1 MPSMRQIPVLIGA
14 LALLLALCRNIGV
27 LRRLTGRGIDSGTGG
42 SARGIDDSYDA
53 MTKKVLAQRARK
65 KSEFV
70 RQQRQRQRQRQ
81 GEEGR
86 RRRQRDQNNNMTWRQ
101 GEAAHFDTE
110 EEEEEEEV
118 PPNTTS
124 YLGFDGVPFGSCY
137 EPHPY
142 FRPNPRTAQITLPIV
157 NLGFPKAGTTSFQ
170 NFLACAGS
178 YNISHQ
184 FCAYLPKVKNIAEKK
199 GDYCGRCLSQAAT
212 NATFAAGIDNPLYRC
227 GNYDAFTQIDM
238 SGGQRTDCYW
248 PQVDMLD
255 DIHRASPDATFVF
268 TMRAFDKW
276 YTSLTNWHEYHMRIA
291 DCRLGAYPDGV
302 LAGVNPRKYEEWRV
316 RKALRTFY
324 CDQVKRVR
332 EFVLR
337 HPSHNLVE
345 IMVGDPDIGNYLAEL
360 FGINV
365 TCWGIHNVNPRSET
379 LASIRN
385 TTNMTVKVARAP
397 PKKKKVRKN
406 PKNSTS
412 VLLWRKMKAQKR
424 AQEKR
429 LKDQGISRQ

>member
-1 MPSMRQIPVLIGA
+1 MPSIRQIPVLIGA
-14 LALLLALCRNIGV
+14 LALLLALCRNVGV
-27 LRRLTGRGIDSGTGG
+27 LRRLMGIGIGTGTGG
-42 SARGIDDSYDA
+42 SARGIDSHDA
-53 MTKKVLAQRARK
+53 MTEKILSQRARK

-70 RQQRQRQRQRQ
+70 QQQQQRQRQRQR
-81 GEEGR
+81 EERR
-86 RRRQRDQNNNMTWRQ
+86 RRRQRDENNNMTRRQ
-101 GEAAHFDTE
+101 GKAADLDTE
-110 EEEEEEEV
+110 EEEEKV

-142 FRPNPRTAQITLPIV
+142 FRPNPRTTQIRLPII

-184 FCAYLPKVKNIAEKK
+184 FCEYRPKVMNTIQRR

-212 NATFAAGIDNPLYRC
+212 NATFAAGIENPLHRC
-227 GNYDAFTQIDM
+227 GNYDAYTQIDM

-248 PQVDMLD
+248 PQIDMLD
-255 DIHRASPDATFVF
+255 ELHRASPDATFVF

-276 YTSLTNWHEYHMRIA
+276 YTSLSNWHQYHMRIA
-291 DCRLGAYPDGV
+291 NCRLGAYPDGV
-302 LAGVNPRKYEEWRV
+302 LAGFNPRKYQNLWRV

-324 CDQVKRVR
+324 CEQIKRVR
-332 EFVLR
+332 AFVLR
-337 HPSHNLVE
+337 NPSHSLVE
-345 IMVGDPDIGNYLAEL
+345 IMVGDPDIGSYLAEL
-360 FGINV
+360 FGTND
-365 TCWGIHNVNPRSET
+365 TCWGIHNVNPGSET

-385 TTNMTVKVARAP
+385 TTNMTIKVARTP
-397 PKKKKVRKN
+397 PQEKKVRKI

-412 VLLWRKMKAQKR
+412 VQLWRKEKAQR
-424 AQEKR
+424 RPREKR
-429 LKDQGISRQ
+429 F